1 MNDYFQY
8 CMGLLKWFAI
18 GAMII
23 IYFSFNKVFIL
34 ITLLTVILFSGYVFN
49 EVLKSKN
56 IDNKKTLWSM
66 WILVFVIGETIV
78 KLTTDILD

>member
-1 MNDYFQY
+1 
-8 CMGLLKWFAI
+8 MGLLKWFTI